1 MRTGGGFSHVA
12 TIEKRSFD
20 GGIVDDSASTTDA
33 QETVNGTWAR
43 NLKKPGLQGARPRAS
58 SISQLL
64 SCVLIISS
72 L

>member
-43 NLKKPGLQGARPRAS
+43 NFESLQKSPDYKEPDREPAQSAS
-58 SISQLL
+58 F
-64 SCVLIISS
+64 
-72 L
+72 